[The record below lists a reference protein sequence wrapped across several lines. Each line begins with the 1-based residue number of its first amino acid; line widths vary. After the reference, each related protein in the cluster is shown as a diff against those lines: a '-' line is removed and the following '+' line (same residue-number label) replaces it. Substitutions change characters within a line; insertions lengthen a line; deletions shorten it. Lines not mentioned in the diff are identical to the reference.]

1 VRESLQRRRS
11 RLRFLL
17 ACFGEKIAARLHPN
31 QIEDELHFDHPTSA
45 VLVTTG
51 IPGRLFQDVFVS
63 SGKRF
68 CPGKTRR
75 RYRNTRPGGA

>member
-11 RLRFLL
+11 WLRCLL
-17 ACFGEKIAARLHPN
+17 AYFGEIVAARLHPD
-31 QIEDELHFDHPTSA
+31 QIEEELHFGHPTSA

-51 IPGRLFQDVFVS
+51 IPGGLFQDVFVN

>member
-1 VRESLQRRRS
+1 VQESLQGRRL
-11 RLRFLL
+11 RLRFRL
-17 ACFGEKIAARLHPN
+17 AYFGGAIAARLHPD
-31 QIEDELHFDHPTSA
+31 QIEDELHFGHPTSA

-51 IPGRLFQDVFVS
+51 ISGRLFQDVFVN

-68 CPGKTRR
+68 CPKKTRR